1 MAGYSVHEA
10 EILAR
15 QDFSAMKKE
24 YTRMRDIAQ
33 KRIQR
38 LGQSTPQA
46 KSYLAH
52 STGFA
57 KLKDLDKRDLP
68 KAFSELSKFVGA
80 KSSTVSGQKSI
91 KRKTIQAW
99 QKQGINLNSQNYDKA
114 IKILEEMRK
123 QKITYGSDK
132 VVELADAM
140 LGLNV
145 SQTNEWLNH
154 LEELLPHS
162 DELQNIDNL
171 EGYSFEE
178 VLEMIGE

>member
-38 LGQSTPQA
+38 LSHSMPNA
-46 KSYLAH
+46 KAYLSH
-52 STGFA
+52 QTGFS
-57 KLKDLDKRDLP
+57 KLKDLDSRDLP

-80 KSSTVSGQKSI
+80 KSSTVSGQKAI
-91 KRKTIQAW
+91 KRKTISAW
-99 QKQGINLNSQNYDKA
+99 QKQGINLNPQNYNKA

-132 VVELADAM
+132 VVELADSM
-140 LGLNV
+140 LGLTE
-145 SQTNEWLNH
+145 SQTNEWLDH
-154 LEELLPHS
+154 LEQLLPHS